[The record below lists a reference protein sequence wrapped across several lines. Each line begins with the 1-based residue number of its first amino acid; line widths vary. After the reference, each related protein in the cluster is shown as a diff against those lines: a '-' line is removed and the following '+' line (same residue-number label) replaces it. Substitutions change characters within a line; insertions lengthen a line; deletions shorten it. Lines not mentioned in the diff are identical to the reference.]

1 MHVDRRPRAATIG
14 DEAED
19 GTAGLAGF
27 EDETVSEARDSASV
41 NMGKRKWKRQEKKQS
56 GCFCNTYYVV
66 LLYLFSQVAHAK
78 KATTH

>member
-19 GTAGLAGF
+19 GTAGLMGF
-27 EDETVSEARDSASV
+27 EDKTVSKARESASV
-41 NMGKRKWKRQEKKQS
+41 NIGKQKRKRQEKKPS
-56 GCFCNTYYVV
+56 GYFCNAYYVV
-66 LLYLFSQVAHAK
+66 LFYFFMQVAHAR